1 MKNIILS
8 IILFSPLI
16 AFGQNMEIGIQGSL
30 WWTKVNQN
38 GLVAGQNGTLAI
50 SQENGI
56 YQYPYNHIGVS
67 NFRMD
72 TGSDFVLDNPGIRIF
87 VRKHFGNYYL
97 GLGIQY
103 NVESF
108 GLNMPYQST
117 DGNENEQL
125 YSTRSRLIE
134 LPVTFG
140 HRFEF
145 APFLRVFWG
154 IQVSRAFTTSA
165 NRVYFYSSNPMDFE
179 IYEMP
184 MKELGS
190 VFINNYKD
198 FYVSALAGLGI
209 DYRFVTVD
217 FQLERSVSSLTASK
231 LEFNS
236 NPGRF
241 DLRKTRKII
250 WIGFRIPLNR

>member
-1 MKNIILS
+1 
-8 IILFSPLI
+8 
-16 AFGQNMEIGIQGSL
+16 
-30 WWTKVNQN
+30 
-38 GLVAGQNGTLAI
+38 
-50 SQENGI
+50 
-56 YQYPYNHIGVS
+56 
-67 NFRMD
+67 
-72 TGSDFVLDNPGIRIF
+72 
-87 VRKHFGNYYL
+87 
-97 GLGIQY
+97 
-103 NVESF
+103 
-108 GLNMPYQST
+108 
-117 DGNENEQL
+117 
-125 YSTRSRLIE
+125 
-134 LPVTFG
+134 
-140 HRFEF
+140 
-145 APFLRVFWG
+145 
-154 IQVSRAFTTSA
+154 
-165 NRVYFYSSNPMDFE
+165 MDFE